1 MSLGLLAALLSAAAP
16 EAWSLPAARPCSAE
30 EVRDLTADATTPF
43 RLRCRAVLTSGQ
55 SVSRPILI
63 EGAEASGA
71 GLDCGGGRLGRPG
84 ASTTTRT
91 PTVAVWSRRIA
102 ADAWSRP
109 TDIRIANCHIHGAVR
124 VWGMGADGSYDDLRA
139 SSRTARHVQ
148 TAQDAAPRQVEL
160 DQVTIEG
167 TGSIPLYVGPGV
179 TRLSLTRS
187 TLTGY
192 SASTAVYL
200 DAESADNRI
209 ENNRIAVRTAR
220 EAVAVDGS
228 ARNLI
233 TGNRIE
239 LGGRGGVFLY
249 RNCGERGVI
258 RHQTPSDNRITD
270 NLFTGAARLRPRLVV
285 VSAREGRRSYCNA
298 DRGYPFGSSL
308 DDGDGATGNVVARNL
323 GR

>member
-124 VWGMGADGSYDDLRA
+124 VWAPTEATTTCAPPRA
-139 SSRTARHVQ
+139 PPGTSRPPRTPPPARW
-148 TAQDAAPRQVEL
+148 
-160 DQVTIEG
+160 
-167 TGSIPLYVGPGV
+167 SW
-179 TRLSLTRS
+179 TR
-187 TLTGY
+187 
-192 SASTAVYL
+192 
-200 DAESADNRI
+200 
-209 ENNRIAVRTAR
+209 
-220 EAVAVDGS
+220 
-228 ARNLI
+228 
-233 TGNRIE
+233 
-239 LGGRGGVFLY
+239 
-249 RNCGERGVI
+249 
-258 RHQTPSDNRITD
+258 
-270 NLFTGAARLRPRLVV
+270 
-285 VSAREGRRSYCNA
+285 
-298 DRGYPFGSSL
+298 
-308 DDGDGATGNVVARNL
+308 
-323 GR
+323 